1 MGGSPALGLG
11 GTIDESVPRLIG
23 SLPLLTF
30 CGMVVV
36 NEVKAM
42 EFVGLRSKS
51 CSHAVPATLI
61 FRKRIELFVKVPVL
75 SEKM

>member
-1 MGGSPALGLG
+1 MDGSPVSGLG
-11 GTIDESVPRLIG
+11 GTTDGSVPRLIG
-23 SLPLLTF
+23 SLPLLTL

-36 NEVKAM
+36 GEVKAI
-42 EFVGLRSKS
+42 EFIGLRSKS